1 MILAV
6 TGATGFVGGHLLDLA
21 LREGHRVRALTRRAQ
36 PPREGVTWVKGALDR
51 PNSLVALAAGATAVI
66 HVAGVVSA
74 PTRAAF
80 YAGNAEGTRAM
91 LAAAQAAGA
100 RRFVHV
106 SSLSAREPTLSDYGW
121 SKAESEQLVAKS
133 PIACTIV
140 RPPGIFGPGD
150 MELLDLFRMAKRRV
164 MPLPPAAGRAS
175 WIYAPEL
182 VRLLLAL
189 ASSDETAGDTL
200 EPDDGTS
207 NGWDHRDFARA
218 IGRASGVS
226 VVPLPL
232 PRPVLRIAAAL
243 DGLAR
248 GSKAKLTR
256 DRVGYLSHP
265 DWVCRRP
272 PPPSLWRSE
281 TPTPAALAE
290 TARWYRARGLL

>member
-21 LREGHRVRALTRRAQ
+21 LREGHLVRALTRSAQ
-36 PPREGVTWVKGALDR
+36 QPREGVTWVEGALDR
-51 PNSLVALAAGATAVI
+51 PDSLAALVSDAAAVI

-74 PTRAAF
+74 PNRAAF
-80 YAGNAEGTRAM
+80 EAGNAEGTRTM
-91 LAAAQAAGA
+91 LAATQAAGV

-121 SKAESEQLVAKS
+121 SKAEAERLVAGS
-133 PIACTIV
+133 PLAWTIV

-150 MELLDLFRMAKRRV
+150 TELLDLFRIAKRRV
-164 MPLPPAAGRAS
+164 MPLPPAGGRAS

-189 ASSDETAGDTL
+189 ASSDVAAGDTL
-200 EPDDGTS
+200 EPDDAVP

-218 IGRASGVS
+218 IGRAIDVGVM
-226 VVPLPL
+226 PLSL
-232 PRPVLRIAAAL
+232 PRPVLRIAAAV

-248 GSKAKLTR
+248 GSEAKLTR

-272 PPPSLWRSE
+272 PPPALWRSE
-281 TPTPAALAE
+281 TPTPAALRE